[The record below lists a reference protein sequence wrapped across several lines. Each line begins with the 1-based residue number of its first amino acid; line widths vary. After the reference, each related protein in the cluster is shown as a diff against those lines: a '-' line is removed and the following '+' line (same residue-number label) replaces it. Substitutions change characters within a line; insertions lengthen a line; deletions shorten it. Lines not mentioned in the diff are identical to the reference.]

1 MKNNHDKEHYDALIK
16 HAKDCKLKVR
26 CVSSKNLL
34 DFAAMNPRA
43 AKDMHFGN
51 IKKNEIL
58 LEKKRP
64 LKSRVVDLRHEL
76 IEMEAM
82 KKNHNKYFPAHK
94 IATKKERKI
103 TAWEKDASINI
114 RSKKNRE

>member
-1 MKNNHDKEHYDALIK
+1 MKKDKDHYDALIK
-16 HAKDCKLKVR
+16 HAKECKLKVR

-43 AKDMHFGN
+43 AKDMHFRN

-58 LEKKRP
+58 LDKKRP

-76 IEMEAM
+76 IEIDAM
-82 KKNHNKYFPAHK
+82 KKNNNKYFPAHK
-94 IATKKERKI
+94 IATRKEKKLTK
-103 TAWEKDASINI
+103 WEKENDK
-114 RSKKNRE
+114 RRK